1 MSVRKNSL
9 RKNIINQ
16 GSPQPGEPV
25 FILIGKIR
33 RPHGVDGEMM
43 IDPYSESVDRFKPGS
58 EVLIGEDHQPLVIRT
73 RRAMDRAMLITFK
86 DVTDPDQAGLFRNK
100 FIYIRKEDLQALPDG
115 EYYHFDL
122 VGLNVFDTADQLLG
136 VLTEVLETGANDV
149 YVVKS
154 EKGEEILLPAIESVI
169 ISVNLKEARMVVNP
183 PEWN

>member
-9 RKNIINQ
+9 RKNNSDQ

-43 IDPYSESVDRFKPGS
+43 IDPYSESVDRFKPGNK
-58 EVLIGEDHQPLVIRT
+58 VLIGEDHLPQVIRT

-86 DVTDPDQAGLFRNK
+86 DISDPDQAGLFRNK
-100 FIYIRKEDLQALPDG
+100 FMYILKDDLPELPDG

-122 VGLNVFDTADQLLG
+122 VGLNVFDTEDELLG

-154 EKGEEILLPAIESVI
+154 ENGEEILLPAIESVI
-169 ISVNLKEARMVVNP
+169 ISVNLKDARMVVKP

>member
-9 RKNIINQ
+9 RKNIIDQ
-16 GSPQPGEPV
+16 GSPLPGEPV

-43 IDPYSESVDRFKPGS
+43 IDPYSESVDRFKPGNK
-58 EVLIGEDHQPLVIRT
+58 VLVGEDHLPQVIRT
-73 RRAMDRAMLITFK
+73 RRSMDRAILITFK
-86 DVTDPDQAGLFRNK
+86 DIADPDQAGLFRNK
-100 FIYIRKEDLQALPDG
+100 FIFILKDDLPVLPDG

-122 VGLNVFDTADQLLG
+122 VGMKVIDTDDQMLG

-154 EKGEEILLPAIESVI
+154 ENKEEILLPAIDSVI
-169 ISVNLKEARMVVNP
+169 VSVNLKDRTMVVKP
-183 PEWN
+183 PEWI